1 MSEFKEKVVL
11 VTGVASGI
19 GLAQAKIFL
28 ANGAKVFGVDCQE
41 MPENL
46 ADSPRFVYFQGDVS
60 DSQVCK
66 QAVEKCCQHFGKVD
80 ILLNTAGVLDNYAT
94 IAETSIDQWHQV
106 LRTNLDSMFYF
117 CKLVIPQMIQAGS
130 GVVIN
135 MASVASLVAGGGGVS
150 YTASKHAIAGLTKQ
164 LAYDHGKDHI
174 SVKAIAPGAIQT
186 PMNAADFAG
195 DGAMAKWVADETPV
209 KRWAQPAEV
218 AELTLFLASEKS
230 SYLHGAI
237 VPFDGG
243 WTIK

>member
-41 MPENL
+41 MPKNL

-60 DSQVCK
+60 DNQVCK

-94 IAETSIDQWHQV
+94 IAETSINQWHQV

-130 GVVIN
+130 GVIIN

-186 PMNAADFAG
+186 PMNAADFSG
-195 DGAMAKWVADETPV
+195 DGAMAKWVAEETPV
-209 KRWAQPAEV
+209 KRWAQAAEV

>member
-11 VTGVASGI
+11 VTGGASGI

-117 CKLVIPQMIQAGS
+117 CKLVIPQMIQAG
-130 GVVIN
+130 GGAVIN

-195 DGAMAKWVADETPV
+195 DGAMAKWVAEETPV
-209 KRWAQPAEV
+209 KRWAQAAEV

>member
-66 QAVEKCCQHFGKVD
+66 QAVEKCCQHFGKID

-117 CKLVIPQMIQAGS
+117 CKLVIPQMIQAGG

-195 DGAMAKWVADETPV
+195 DGAMAKWVAEETPV

>member
-117 CKLVIPQMIQAGS
+117 CKLVIPQMIQAGG

-164 LAYDHGKDHI
+164 LAY
-174 SVKAIAPGAIQT
+174 
-186 PMNAADFAG
+186 
-195 DGAMAKWVADETPV
+195 ET
-209 KRWAQPAEV
+209 
-218 AELTLFLASEKS
+218 TFLLRPLLQVRFK
-230 SYLHGAI
+230 
-237 VPFDGG
+237 PQ
-243 WTIK
+243 

>member
-117 CKLVIPQMIQAGS
+117 CKLVIPQMIQASG

-186 PMNAADFAG
+186 PMNSADFAG
-195 DGAMAKWVADETPV
+195 DGAMAQWVADETPV
-209 KRWAQPAEV
+209 KRWAQAAEV

>member
-11 VTGVASGI
+11 VTGGASGI

-60 DSQVCK
+60 DSQICK

-117 CKLVIPQMIQAGS
+117 CKLVIPQMIQAG
-130 GVVIN
+130 GGAVIN

-195 DGAMAKWVADETPV
+195 DGAMAKWVAEETPV
-209 KRWAQPAEV
+209 KRWAQAAEV

>member
-1 MSEFKEKVVL
+1 MSEFQEKVVL

-19 GLAQAKIFL
+19 GLAQVKIFL

-41 MPENL
+41 MSENL

-117 CKLVIPQMIQAGS
+117 CKLVIPQMIQAG
-130 GVVIN
+130 GGAVIN

-195 DGAMAKWVADETPV
+195 DGAMAKWVAEETPV
-209 KRWAQPAEV
+209 KRWAQAAEV

>member
-117 CKLVIPQMIQAGS
+117 CKLVIPKMIQAGG

-195 DGAMAKWVADETPV
+195 DGAMAKWVAEETPV
-209 KRWAQPAEV
+209 KRWAQAAEV

>member
-1 MSEFKEKVVL
+1 MSEFKEKVIL

-41 MPENL
+41 MSENL
-46 ADSPRFVYFQGDVS
+46 TDTSHFIYFQGDVS

-66 QAVEKCCQHFGKVD
+66 QVVEKCYQHFGEVD

-117 CKLVIPQMIQAGS
+117 CKLVIPQMVKNGG
-130 GVVIN
+130 GVIIN
-135 MASVASLVAGGGGVS
+135 MASVASMVAGGGGVS

-164 LAYDHGKDHI
+164 LAYDHGKDRI

-195 DGAMAKWVADETPV
+195 DGAMAKWVAEETPV
-209 KRWAQPAEV
+209 KRWAQAAEV
-218 AELTLFLASEKS
+218 AELTLFLASERS

>member
-41 MPENL
+41 MPKNL
-46 ADSPRFVYFQGDVS
+46 ADSPYFVYFQGDVS
-60 DSQVCK
+60 DNQVCK
-66 QAVEKCCQHFGKVD
+66 QAVEKCCQYFGKVD

-94 IAETSIDQWHQV
+94 ISETSINQWQQV
-106 LRTNLDSMFYF
+106 
-117 CKLVIPQMIQAGS
+117 
-130 GVVIN
+130 
-135 MASVASLVAGGGGVS
+135 

-195 DGAMAKWVADETPV
+195 DGAMAKWVAEETPV
-209 KRWAQPAEV
+209 KRWAQAAEV

>member
-60 DSQVCK
+60 DNQVCK

-117 CKLVIPQMIQAGS
+117 CKGRNVFFRFCAARPAAVIPRFRQ
-130 GVVIN
+130 
-135 MASVASLVAGGGGVS
+135 
-150 YTASKHAIAGLTKQ
+150 
-164 LAYDHGKDHI
+164 
-174 SVKAIAPGAIQT
+174 APGGRFRPHPVRSRRRSRIR
-186 PMNAADFAG
+186 AG
-195 DGAMAKWVADETPV
+195 D
-209 KRWAQPAEV
+209 
-218 AELTLFLASEKS
+218 
-230 SYLHGAI
+230 
-237 VPFDGG
+237 
-243 WTIK
+243 

>member
-19 GLAQAKIFL
+19 GLAQARIFL

-117 CKLVIPQMIQAGS
+117 CKLVIPQMIQVGS

-150 YTASKHAIAGLTKQ
+150 YTASKHAIVGLTKQ

-195 DGAMAKWVADETPV
+195 DGAMAKWVAEETPV
-209 KRWAQPAEV
+209 KRWAQAAEV

>member
-11 VTGVASGI
+11 VTGVSSGI

-117 CKLVIPQMIQAGS
+117 CKLVIPQMIQADG
-130 GVVIN
+130 GVIIN

-195 DGAMAKWVADETPV
+195 DGAMAKWVAEETPV
-209 KRWAQPAEV
+209 KRWAQAAEV
-218 AELTLFLASEKS
+218 ADLTLFLASEKS

>member
-117 CKLVIPQMIQAGS
+117 CKLVIPQMIQAS
-130 GVVIN
+130 GGVIIN

-195 DGAMAKWVADETPV
+195 DGAMAKWVAEETPV
-209 KRWAQPAEV
+209 KRWAQAAEV